1 MRASLGISPPMNRTD
16 RLVAIVMVMQGRRL
30 IRAEDLAEQFEVSV
44 RTVYRDIDA
53 LCEAGVPIT
62 GEAGVGYSLVKGYH
76 LPPVMLTA
84 DEASALFVGAELA
97 KQLTD
102 KSLAG
107 PVTQAL
113 DKLRAILPRERKQ
126 QLETLGR
133 RMVVYAR
140 RPKPLDSQPD
150 ERGLLAVQ
158 EAVVSQR
165 VLKLCYKGREDDQG
179 VHRAV
184 EPLGVVFYSGAWTL
198 VAWCRLRKDI
208 RHFRID
214 RMEQIELQGETF
226 ATRDDF
232 DLKSHFEE
240 QDRAAKLETAKVWF
254 GKYVVERARMESMA
268 TLMKERD
275 RDGGTEFSLATWSL
289 DWLARWIL
297 SFGREAEG
305 IEPPSLRVKIAREAK
320 AIAEKHV

>member
-1 MRASLGISPPMNRTD
+1 MNRTD

-30 IRAEDLAEQFEVSV
+30 VRAEDLAEQFEVSV

-53 LCEAGVPIT
+53 LCEAGVPIS

-97 KQLTD
+97 RQLTD
-102 KSLAG
+102 KSLAV

-113 DKLRAILPRERKQ
+113 DKLRAILPRDRKQ

-140 RPKPLDSQPD
+140 RPKPLDSAAD

-165 VLKLCYKGREDDQG
+165 VVKLRYKGREDDQAM
-179 VHRAV
+179 HRAV
-184 EPLGVVFYSGAWTL
+184 EPLGIVFYSGAWML
-198 VAWCRLRKDI
+198 VAWCRLRKDL

-214 RMEQIELQGETF
+214 RMEQIEVQDETF
-226 ATRDDF
+226 GTRDGF
-232 DLKSHFEE
+232 DLKAHFEE
-240 QDRAAKLETAKVWF
+240 QDRATKLEAARVWF
-254 GKYVVERARMESMA
+254 AKNAVERARMESMA

-275 RDGGTEFSLATWSL
+275 RDGGVEFSVATWSL
-289 DWLARWIL
+289 DWLAKWIL
-297 SFGREAEG
+297 SFGRDAEG
-305 IEPPSLRVKIAREAK
+305 LEPPSLRQKIARDAA
-320 AIAEKHV
+320 AIAEKHR